1 MVGDAQGY
9 RYEPASLTVKA
20 GDAIKYVMVSGGPHN
35 VAFDPAKIPD
45 DVESVLSANMPNQM
59 MPLSSP
65 YMTQPNENYVISF
78 AGVKPGTYDYV
89 CTPHVM
95 MGMTG
100 KITVQ

>member
-1 MVGDAQGY
+1 
-9 RYEPASLTVKA
+9 
-20 GDAIKYVMVSGGPHN
+20 
-35 VAFDPAKIPD
+35 
-45 DVESVLSANMPNQM
+45 MPNQM

-65 YMTQPNENYVISF
+65 YMTQPDENYIMSF